1 MLVYFSVVTPT
12 FSCKRSFSSLA
23 LVFQGID
30 YKVGKFPFAANSR
43 AKTNNETDGF
53 VKALGD
59 KLTDRLLGCH
69 IIGPVRNFFILYFIE
84 TIAIKAMYHLPFIS
98 RMLVN

>member
-1 MLVYFSVVTPT
+1 MF
-12 FSCKRSFSSLA
+12 
-23 LVFQGID
+23 FQRRYEFYVRFLQGVD

-69 IIGPVRNFFILYFIE
+69 IIGPVSTSLANHTYLSSLLKVYCVLDFFLSE
-84 TIAIKAMYHLPFIS
+84 CW
-98 RMLVN
+98 